1 MELKQKSLFIKMI
14 RDDNSL
20 ERLLSTVRLKGC
32 EVLEMSA
39 CRSLDSS
46 CYFVR
51 MSIQGNGSSEGI
63 EHELSGVNGI
73 RQVEV
78 NASALV

>member
-1 MELKQKSLFIKMI
+1 MAMKQKSLFIKMI

-20 ERLLSTVRLKGC
+20 ERLLSTVRSTGC

-39 CRSLDSS
+39 RSSLDNS
-46 CYFVR
+46 CFFVH

-63 EHELSGVNGI
+63 ERELAGVSGI

-78 NASALV
+78 EASLSV